1 MFHVYHHAHSGRF
14 AKARDLLLM
23 SHIQE
28 SIQQADI
35 STQILFNRTMAQI
48 GLCAFRSGMIKEAQS
63 SLYELESSG
72 RAKELL
78 AQGIMTQKFVEKSSE
93 QERLEK
99 LRQVPFH
106 MHINL
111 ELLECIFLTCSMILE
126 VPMMSINYESKKSLI
141 SKPFKRLLEFSER
154 QDFLGPPENTREHIV
169 QATKALSN
177 GDWEKCVDFI
187 HKIKIWDLMSDVQ
200 EIKKMLSSKIQYS
213 GLQTYL
219 LAFSSFYDTLSL
231 DHLSTVFKLS
241 RQAVQSTISKMII
254 NEELHASLDQ
264 VAGVVILHRV
274 EPTRLQQQALQFADQ
289 LSNYMENSE
298 RFLSYPYSKDDK
310 LSQKRTTRPT
320 GRFST
325 NPQRKNT
332 NYRKQEETQA

>member
-1 MFHVYHHAHSGRF
+1 
-14 AKARDLLLM
+14 
-23 SHIQE
+23 
-28 SIQQADI
+28 
-35 STQILFNRTMAQI
+35 
-48 GLCAFRSGMIKEAQS
+48 
-63 SLYELESSG
+63 
-72 RAKELL
+72 
-78 AQGIMTQKFVEKSSE
+78 
-93 QERLEK
+93 
-99 LRQVPFH
+99 
-106 MHINL
+106 
-111 ELLECIFLTCSMILE
+111 
-126 VPMMSINYESKKSLI
+126 
-141 SKPFKRLLEFSER
+141 
-154 QDFLGPPENTREHIV
+154 
-169 QATKALSN
+169 
-177 GDWEKCVDFI
+177 
-187 HKIKIWDLMSDVQ
+187 MSDVQ
-200 EIKKMLSSKIQYS
+200 EIKKMLASKIQYS

-310 LSQKRTTRPT
+310 LSQKRTTRPP